1 MLTEQSCSHFSLYQ
15 MLLPKLANK
24 VLVIFL
30 IVADDKVDVS
40 SISLSQESTILI
52 VYAKTS
58 AFSLITV
65 VIYIM
70 STSAAFRDVF
80 VITLYGRAILVQVG
94 PY

>member
-1 MLTEQSCSHFSLYQ
+1 M
-15 MLLPKLANK
+15 
-24 VLVIFL
+24 IFL

-70 STSAAFRDVF
+70 LTSAALCDVF
-80 VITLYGRAILVQVG
+80 VFTLYGRAILVQVG

>member
-1 MLTEQSCSHFSLYQ
+1 M
-15 MLLPKLANK
+15 
-24 VLVIFL
+24 IFL

-52 VYAKTS
+52 VYAKRS

-70 STSAAFRDVF
+70 DSVETYLALVYLSMLPQMHDSTTKIKQMKAENKQ
-80 VITLYGRAILVQVG
+80 T
-94 PY
+94 

>member
-1 MLTEQSCSHFSLYQ
+1 
-15 MLLPKLANK
+15 
-24 VLVIFL
+24 VIFL

-70 STSAAFRDVF
+70 LTSVALCDVF
-80 VITLYGRAILVQVG
+80 VFTLYGRAILVQVG

>member
-1 MLTEQSCSHFSLYQ
+1 M
-15 MLLPKLANK
+15 
-24 VLVIFL
+24 IFL

-70 STSAAFRDVF
+70 LTSVALCDVF
-80 VITLYGRAILVQVG
+80 VFTLYGRAILVQVG